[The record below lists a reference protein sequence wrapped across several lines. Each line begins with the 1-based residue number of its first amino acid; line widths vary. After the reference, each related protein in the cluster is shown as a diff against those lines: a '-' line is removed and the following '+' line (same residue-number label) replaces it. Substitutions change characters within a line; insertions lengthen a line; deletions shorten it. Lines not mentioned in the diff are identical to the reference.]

1 MNIIF
6 RKILKI
12 VRYLNKSGY
21 SITNSDIIRFFN
33 FFKDSHNLNF
43 INKDEV
49 YTAMEITFAKTKHE
63 QLNLKFLVDK
73 FLSDDEE
80 LEELYKKKSNS
91 TKRYNNFMEKI
102 NQESGNGNS
111 EDNED
116 SDDKLQKTLDKIF
129 KKHDFKPGKYDVEN
143 EKIKDLLEQGTAES
157 LKEINNKDL
166 NQELKEIAKK
176 SEKSLMENKIED
188 FLLQQQLFN
197 VLEEIQDKLLKEKKK
212 QSIDGD
218 SIQKKTENYNKK
230 QKELNRKIN
239 DLIHQKNN
247 SSIDLLINKKENT
260 VDDSNNPLMNE
271 NLSEI
276 MNEPSIYEY
285 LKSNLNLFKTKFS
298 RIIKTSEKNK
308 INIQETILS
317 ACKTRGI
324 PLELKYDKPKISK
337 TNLVLVLDISGSC
350 IGASKIMLSMM
361 YYLKELF
368 PGGVTTYVFVDKLYD
383 VSDVMKSNNIN
394 EAFNIIQKTVP
405 SINHW
410 SNYYEPLKELWIKH
424 SNKFRNDTFVLF
436 IGDARNNRY
445 ESGEKYFKNIVSKS
459 KKVWWLNTE
468 SQWYWNTG
476 DSIAYIYNKYCKMFE
491 VETLRDLIRF
501 IERAK

>member
-1 MNIIF
+1 MAVNLF
-6 RKILKI
+6 F
-12 VRYLNKSGY
+12 VSAG
-21 SITNSDIIRFFN
+21 TQQGDIILAVNTLLMTFFTI
-33 FFKDSHNLNF
+33 FSYISDG
-43 INKDEV
+43 
-49 YTAMEITFAKTKHE
+49 FAYAGEALSGKYYGAKNE
-63 QLNLKFLVDK
+63 QMFHRLHGLLIKWGFLFAGLFSLFYYLGGDL
-73 FLSDDEE
+73 FLSLLTDKAEVISASHDYFLWAVFIPIAGIVAFIYDGIFIGLTETRGM
-80 LEELYKKKSNS
+80 LISSVISTCIFFITYLLLNPLLHNHALWLAMILY
-91 TKRYNNFMEKI
+91 
-102 NQESGNGNS
+102 
-111 EDNED
+111 
-116 SDDKLQKTLDKIF
+116 
-129 KKHDFKPGKYDVEN
+129 
-143 EKIKDLLEQGTAES
+143 LLFRG
-157 LKEINNKDL
+157 I
-166 NQELKEIAKK
+166 
-176 SEKSLMENKIED
+176 
-188 FLLQQQLFN
+188 
-197 VLEEIQDKLLKEKKK
+197 IQMF
-212 QSIDGD
+212 I
-218 SIQKKTENYNKK
+218 INKK

-410 SNYYEPLKELWIKH
+410 SNYYEPLKELWTKH

-459 KKVWWLNTE
+459 KRVWWLNTE